1 MSSHP
6 EGIGGS
12 WLLGRGGGSRSSG
25 WRGEPEVHGRAC
37 VGYSGA
43 PWGSVF
49 GSCFPRHT
57 AITARA
63 WHKCRPKLRDCPES
77 LATAVGPQRWAE
89 GVCKGKPSCSCWTQA
104 GVAVTV
110 LPHGPLPR
118 LAPGVTHTA
127 PVAATRERFEWQEFQ
142 LFVPPAALGRAVK
155 RLSFYLCRPLKLLF
169 VFLLFKLVLWQS
181 RNEPPGAV
189 NNTNFCVSI
198 SGFVL
203 ARRQQRVRHWERKH
217 LSPEAQSF
225 CCHFLQ
231 MPV

>member
-1 MSSHP
+1 MFQTAGVDGCVFTSCRDRW
-6 EGIGGS
+6 ELACGKRGWLVQQWVERGAGGS
-12 WLLGRGGGSRSSG
+12 WKG
-25 WRGEPEVHGRAC
+25 C

-43 PWGSVF
+43 PWGGVF

-89 GVCKGKPSCSCWTQA
+89 EVRKGKPSCSCWTQA

-127 PVAATRERFEWQEFQ
+127 PVAATRERF
-142 LFVPPAALGRAVK
+142 
-155 RLSFYLCRPLKLLF
+155 
-169 VFLLFKLVLWQS
+169 
-181 RNEPPGAV
+181 
-189 NNTNFCVSI
+189 
-198 SGFVL
+198 
-203 ARRQQRVRHWERKH
+203 
-217 LSPEAQSF
+217 
-225 CCHFLQ
+225 
-231 MPV
+231 